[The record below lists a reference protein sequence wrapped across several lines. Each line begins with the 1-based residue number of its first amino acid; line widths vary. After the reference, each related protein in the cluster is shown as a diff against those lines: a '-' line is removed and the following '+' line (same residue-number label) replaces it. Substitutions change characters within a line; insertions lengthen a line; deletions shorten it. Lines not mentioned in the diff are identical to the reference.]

1 MSSYSLPP
9 PLPTYHVLLEGEGL
23 GQALGNCKDD
33 LLNVCMRHVE
43 KMCKADLSRN
53 FIERN
58 HMENGKSPPA
68 GRPQG
73 RGGFLPGRVLL
84 LGSGWHPT
92 SWDLTVSSLQTHLRV
107 SGQGLRDGTLLS
119 RSCCP
124 RYAALTRGLR
134 GASQALAREM
144 HR

>member
-53 FIERN
+53 FIDTP
-58 HMENGKSPPA
+58 ST
-68 GRPQG
+68 
-73 RGGFLPGRVLL
+73 VLGAVETRKVEDVVFAL
-84 LGSGWHPT
+84 KELQS
-92 SWDLTVSSLQTHLRV
+92 SWEDK
-107 SGQGLRDGTLLS
+107 
-119 RSCCP
+119 
-124 RYAALTRGLR
+124 TRTI
-134 GASQALAREM
+134 REY
-144 HR
+144 RRACN